1 MVKKCKN
8 GPHFCQNF
16 CEKIPEKNVQ
26 ELQDKTYARSQIDWM
41 INKTLANK
49 ALRLC
54 IISYFFY
61 FPVYNHFDNMQRFLM
76 FYQLLPSP
84 KVKLCAIIG
93 NKQGT

>member
-1 MVKKCKN
+1 MVKKFKN

-49 ALRLC
+49 TLRLC
-54 IISYFFY
+54 IISYFFI
-61 FPVYNHFDNMQRFLM
+61 FQPT
-76 FYQLLPSP
+76 
-84 KVKLCAIIG
+84 IISIICRDF
-93 NKQGT
+93 